1 MAWLPL
7 LPDRMH
13 RITSPTRKPPEWR
26 AIVQSMPADHFIRA
40 NFPVLS
46 QLCRHIVVAGQ
57 IAQMLKND
65 MQSKNFNYRDYA
77 KLLRQQTAESLSIM
91 RLSRSLRLT
100 QRSTFNSKMRLPKGG
115 ATIDNP
121 WDREE

>member
-13 RITSPTRKPPEWR
+13 CITLPTRKPPEWR

>member
-1 MAWLPL
+1 M
-7 LPDRMH
+7 
-13 RITSPTRKPPEWR
+13 
-26 AIVQSMPADHFIRA
+26 QSMPADHFIRA

-65 MQSKNFNYRDYA
+65 MKSKNFNYRDYA
-77 KLLRQQTAESLSIM
+77 KLLRQQTVESLSIM

-100 QRSTFNSKMRLPKGG
+100 QQSTFNSKMRLPKGG

>member
-1 MAWLPL
+1 MAWSPL

-100 QRSTFNSKMRLPKGG
+100 QQSTFNSKMRLPKGG

>member
-1 MAWLPL
+1 M
-7 LPDRMH
+7 
-13 RITSPTRKPPEWR
+13 
-26 AIVQSMPADHFIRA
+26 QSMPADHFIRA

-77 KLLRQQTAESLSIM
+77 KLLRQQTAESRKQKAESLSIM

-100 QRSTFNSKMRLPKGG
+100 QQSTFNSKMRLPKGG

-121 WDREE
+121 RDREE